1 MTISFQELGP
11 SHHPVI
17 VLPGVE
23 FSDLCA
29 LVTFMYSGEVNIY
42 ESQLASLLSMADVL
56 HIRGLAD
63 FSNVRKISINTR
75 LIYCTFMAISY
86 HFFLMLIT
94 DHQHIVKAVEK

>member
-1 MTISFQELGP
+1 MKLKSFSVQELGP

-23 FSDLCA
+23 FADLCA

-63 FSNVRKISINTR
+63 FSNVSI
-75 LIYCTFMAISY
+75 LTFILVVYILTSW
-86 HFFLMLIT
+86 
-94 DHQHIVKAVEK
+94 

>member
-1 MTISFQELGP
+1 MRIARTVLTLCKPHNAEIFCMQELGP

-23 FSDLCA
+23 FTDLCA

-63 FSNVRKISINTR
+63 FSNVSFLICLNTFFVID
-75 LIYCTFMAISY
+75 IY
-86 HFFLMLIT
+86 
-94 DHQHIVKAVEK
+94 

>member
-1 MTISFQELGP
+1 MQELGP

-23 FSDLCA
+23 FTDLCA

-42 ESQLASLLSMADVL
+42 EPQLASLLSMADTL

-63 FSNVRKISINTR
+63 FTHVSSNLFEGLNSNLGISGN
-75 LIYCTFMAISY
+75 FMN
-86 HFFLMLIT
+86 
-94 DHQHIVKAVEK
+94 IVS